1 MTTAAEEHV
10 RLAIDDA
17 VAHVTIDR
25 PAKLNAL
32 TGQTIEV
39 SGGWVMT

>member
-1 MTTAAEEHV
+1 MTTAVEGHI

-17 VAHVTIDR
+17 VAQVTIDR

-32 TGQTIEV
+32 AGEV
-39 SGGWVMT
+39 SGEWVMT